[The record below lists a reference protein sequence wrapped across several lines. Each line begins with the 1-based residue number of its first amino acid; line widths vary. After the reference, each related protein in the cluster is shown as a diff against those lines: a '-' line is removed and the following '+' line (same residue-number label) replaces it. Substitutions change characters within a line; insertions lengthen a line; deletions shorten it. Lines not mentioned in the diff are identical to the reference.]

1 MSTLLPTALELAL
14 MLAIWLLA
22 SGLTAPL
29 RSRSPAES
37 PRRGF
42 LAVPL
47 GLLTNA
53 ARPLCVILLSELA
66 VLALSL
72 SPPAWNWIAANSNQV
87 AAWRIFWVC
96 TAAIAGI
103 EGALT
108 AFFRWRRRP
117 FPIPDLLMDIM
128 RAVAVLSAFL
138 FVLGSQLGIDIKPV
152 LASTALLTAVVG
164 FALQGVLGNL
174 LSGMS
179 LHLVHSLKRGVWI
192 EVDGIQGKVIR
203 TNWRETRIR
212 TRGGHI
218 HIIPNG
224 HLAAA
229 IINNMSEPTA
239 LRRHVI
245 EVGASYSDAPDEVI
259 AALLAATRDVPEV
272 RTTPAP
278 EAMISAYLDFGINYR
293 LEFWSTE
300 YQRHNPIEG
309 AVNRHI
315 WYQFK
320 RRGIEIPFPMS
331 DKLLND
337 FMAVVYHQR
346 RLPPEPE
353 DLSRTVRDLAA
364 SDLCRTLV
372 TGADGRPLLG
382 EEELR
387 SLAPLIRRQP
397 YTHGETLCTQGD
409 TQQSFWVVAS
419 GRLGGEVRKDGE
431 TVVTFELPPG
441 SVVGEMSALTGVPRS
456 ATIRVL
462 ESSEL
467 LEFGAAAFAR
477 LLSLNP
483 EIPERLS
490 ALAAE
495 RAAANRAALDAMAER
510 RREEGEEVVLER
522 AGILRRLLRLVGG
535 E

>member
-1 MSTLLPTALELAL
+1 VSTLLPTFLEVSTL
-14 MLAIWLLA
+14 LAIWLLA

-29 RSRSPAES
+29 RTRSHADAARS
-37 PRRGF
+37 GF
-42 LAVPL
+42 FAIPL
-47 GLLTNA
+47 GILRHA
-53 ARPLCVILLSELA
+53 ARPLAVILISELTI
-66 VLALSL
+66 LALSFWA
-72 SPPAWNWIAANSNQV
+72 PAWSWIAANSNQV
-87 AAWRIFWVC
+87 AAWRIFWLC
-96 TAAIAGI
+96 AAVIAGF
-103 EGALT
+103 EGGLV
-108 AFFRWRRRP
+108 AFFRWRRRS

-138 FVLGSQLGIDIKPV
+138 FVLRVQLGIDIKPL

-179 LHLVHSLKRGVWI
+179 LHLVHSLKPGVWI
-192 EVDGIQGKVIR
+192 AVDGIEGKVIR

-212 TRGGHI
+212 TRGGHV

-229 IINNMSEPTA
+229 IINNMSEPTP

-245 EVGASYSDAPDEVI
+245 EVGASYSDAPDEVLQ
-259 AALLAATRDVPEV
+259 ALLAATRDLPEV
-272 RTTPAP
+272 RSSPPP
-278 EAMISAYLDFGINYR
+278 EAMISGFLDFGINYR

-309 AVNRHI
+309 VVSRHI

-337 FMAVVYHQR
+337 FMAVVYKQR
-346 RLPPEPE
+346 RLPPEPA
-353 DLSRTVRDLAA
+353 DLSRTVADLAA
-364 SDLCRTLV
+364 SDLCRALV
-372 TGADGRPLLG
+372 TDAAGRSLLG

-387 SLAPLIRRQP
+387 ALAPLIRRQP
-397 YTHGETLCTQGD
+397 YTHGETLCAQGD
-409 TQQSFWVVAS
+409 TAQTFWVVAR
-419 GRLGGEVRKDGE
+419 GRLGGEVRQGGE
-431 TVVTFELPPG
+431 VVVTFELPPG

-462 ESSEL
+462 ESTEL
-467 LEFGAAAFAR
+467 LEFGAEAFAR
-477 LLSLNP
+477 LLSLD
-483 EIPERLS
+483 EQIPERLS

-495 RAAANRAALDAMAER
+495 RAAANRAALDALAER
-510 RREEGEEVVLER
+510 RREEGAEVVLER
-522 AGILRRLLRLVGG
+522 AGILQRLLRLVG
-535 E
+535 